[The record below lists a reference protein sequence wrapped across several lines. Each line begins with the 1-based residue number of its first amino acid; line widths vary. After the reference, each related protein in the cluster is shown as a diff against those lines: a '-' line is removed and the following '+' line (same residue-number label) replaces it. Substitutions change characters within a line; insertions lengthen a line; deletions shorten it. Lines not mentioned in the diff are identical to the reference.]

1 MDDDEVQDQQ
11 DQQDGQAQDE
21 DVHQL
26 QQLCKD
32 EMAVNHLVKGMCDL
46 WNEER
51 YMLAQAEEDQDVNEL
66 AKYANS
72 IHSQL
77 MMLQNQQQQL
87 TNEIDKMVLGEEE
100 KVLQTFTVAAKEV
113 RAEADKWK
121 PAIKEEID
129 NLLSTNTIVKMSKE
143 EVASLES
150 SGMAL
155 EKIPGKLVA
164 TRKAPLGRRRA
175 RIVACGNFVHGD
187 PLDADSDVAAGGVD
201 GIAIRL
207 LVKLAAEH
215 EWCLKSIDVK
225 AAFLQAPKRSV
236 KTRTTLVQPPRLL
249 VELGLAQQGEWW
261 SVQGALYGLVE
272 SPKDWSVHRDQEL
285 PLLRWSVDGVQYKLV
300 QTEELHL
307 WMVTPVEMTS
317 SWKPGSQGFL
327 ATYVD
332 DFLVGAPQEQANAM
346 LEAVQRRWTCSPPEM
361 VTEDHQMK
369 FCGYEIAKVKDGFFL
384 HQCGYLKDVLK
395 RHGMEAGMAPVK
407 NLFANLGEDDTEEVQ
422 TGDLRQAQQVI
433 GELQWLVTRTRPDVV
448 YHVGVMARLAHR
460 RARHVVKL
468 GDELL
473 RYLSA
478 TSSKGLHYMKT
489 SAQKPYG
496 RNDELATQVSINNL
510 EVFVDASH
518 ALEHENYKSVT
529 GVILCVVGSP
539 IAWASGRQPFVTTST
554 AESELVRCAEGFQCG
569 ESLAALLEV
578 MGVGDINKT
587 LNCDSKSALHLCTND
602 TGSWRTRHLRIRYAR
617 LREAFQDELS
627 RWCARHVSGLV
638 LPADGAT
645 KPLQGP
651 KMDNFVDS
659 IYLDDLNIL
668 RRAEDELR
676 AEEETIVRFLTT
688 GQTLMETADSQCQET
703 GLGLIV
709 AACWMMKKRE
719 RENEPSAPWSVR
731 ENEPTDMEEANVR
744 APNEPALRHEGRE
757 DEPPRR
763 LMKTM
768 VRAPNEPTMR
778 EEGRENE
785 PPNKSQKEAMQP
797 FPKGMIDVEGKR
809 NFRVSNMERS
819 LSAEYYPQRD
829 QVSSPQRSSQNPD
842 NCPSGCHGPQLR
854 ALKASHG
861 KRGQRRGLSKRRQ
874 GDGHGFNCNLVG
886 RAEQWHGLEGDPIE
900 DFSGEDLG
908 LEPPTEVSGVG
919 RFAMENTRGRPQ
931 VRQQELLHCRLRGQP
946 REKATM
952 ARMIASMAMGKGQG
966 GHYKGQQGQM
976 DGQLDQKGKGTGKVS
991 ERGRVAMMSPTT
1003 SAIWADTESK
1013 PLGPVQQRG
1022 QAAMGTRMMR
1032 GSRVGFEY
1040 VPIRNYDPRLRDPEP
1055 QERPPRPLAQQV
1067 DDTQSDGSY
1076 ELVSEVADEEQRP
1089 QTARHVQREGKHGA
1103 MAMPPPGGDGDD
1115 PGRDRRNRREPERDH
1130 GPDPPSA
1137 DEDEG

>member
-1 MDDDEVQDQQ
+1 
-11 DQQDGQAQDE
+11 
-21 DVHQL
+21 
-26 QQLCKD
+26 
-32 EMAVNHLVKGMCDL
+32 
-46 WNEER
+46 
-51 YMLAQAEEDQDVNEL
+51 
-66 AKYANS
+66 
-72 IHSQL
+72 
-77 MMLQNQQQQL
+77 
-87 TNEIDKMVLGEEE
+87 
-100 KVLQTFTVAAKEV
+100 
-113 RAEADKWK
+113 
-121 PAIKEEID
+121 
-129 NLLSTNTIVKMSKE
+129 
-143 EVASLES
+143 
-150 SGMAL
+150 
-155 EKIPGKLVA
+155 
-164 TRKAPLGRRRA
+164 
-175 RIVACGNFVHGD
+175 
-187 PLDADSDVAAGGVD
+187 
-201 GIAIRL
+201 
-207 LVKLAAEH
+207 
-215 EWCLKSIDVK
+215 
-225 AAFLQAPKRSV
+225 
-236 KTRTTLVQPPRLL
+236 
-249 VELGLAQQGEWW
+249 
-261 SVQGALYGLVE
+261 
-272 SPKDWSVHRDQEL
+272 
-285 PLLRWSVDGVQYKLV
+285 
-300 QTEELHL
+300 
-307 WMVTPVEMTS
+307 
-317 SWKPGSQGFL
+317 
-327 ATYVD
+327 
-332 DFLVGAPQEQANAM
+332 
-346 LEAVQRRWTCSPPEM
+346 
-361 VTEDHQMK
+361 
-369 FCGYEIAKVKDGFFL
+369 
-384 HQCGYLKDVLK
+384 
-395 RHGMEAGMAPVK
+395 MAPVK

-529 GVILCVVGSP
+529 GVILCVGGSP

-554 AESELVRCAEGFQCG
+554 AESELVSCGEGFQCG

-659 IYLDDLNIL
+659 ICLDDLNIL

-719 RENEPSAPWSVR
+719 RENEPSPPWSVR

-744 APNEPALRHEGRE
+744 APDEPALRHEGRE
-757 DEPPRR
+757 NEPPRR

-768 VRAPNEPTMR
+768 VRAPNEPTMQ

-861 KRGQRRGLSKRRQ
+861 KRRQRRGLSKRRQ

-919 RFAMENTRGRPQ
+919 RFAMEDTARSSTSSATGTSSLPTSRATKGKGHN
-931 VRQQELLHCRLRGQP
+931 GQDDGQHGY
-946 REKATM
+946 
-952 ARMIASMAMGKGQG
+952 GKGQG

-991 ERGRVAMMSPTT
+991 ERGRVAMLSPTT
-1003 SAIWADTESK
+1003 SAIWAGTEPQ

-1022 QAAMGTRMMR
+1022 QAAMGARTMR
-1032 GSRVGFEY
+1032 GSRFGFEY

-1089 QTARHVQREGKHGA
+1089 QTARHVQLEGKHGA

-1115 PGRDRRNRREPERDH
+1115 PGRDRRERVPERDVPPPTATDENEEEDEEHPRSTCTTLSFKRTQMAHCGDWFPGSPGHWFKGRGKGTKQNVETGEEGSTILH
-1130 GPDPPSA
+1130 GARSPNMSWQRIYAKGCRPRELFSGNQAGKGTAQSAPTLTGRGNSPEEQRRNVLVATASASAAQALQAADDANNNNEDPEAVAQAVQAASSA
-1137 DEDEG
+1137 IDYVSAVQAMADGGVLPAQAGKGSGRSRTSAAQMRKGKPISREEIQEHYAAKGKKGTGKQALVPYADSLDEGGGETAEEEASENDMEVIPEEDEGDGDDGGAEGPATTDPPAATAATEVTTTSTTAGDQ

>member
-1 MDDDEVQDQQ
+1 
-11 DQQDGQAQDE
+11 
-21 DVHQL
+21 
-26 QQLCKD
+26 
-32 EMAVNHLVKGMCDL
+32 
-46 WNEER
+46 
-51 YMLAQAEEDQDVNEL
+51 
-66 AKYANS
+66 
-72 IHSQL
+72 
-77 MMLQNQQQQL
+77 
-87 TNEIDKMVLGEEE
+87 MVVSAGS
-100 KVLQTFTVAAKEV
+100 FV
-113 RAEADKWK
+113 R
-121 PAIKEEID
+121 
-129 NLLSTNTIVKMSKE
+129 
-143 EVASLES
+143 
-150 SGMAL
+150 
-155 EKIPGKLVA
+155 
-164 TRKAPLGRRRA
+164 
-175 RIVACGNFVHGD
+175 
-187 PLDADSDVAAGGVD
+187 
-201 GIAIRL
+201 
-207 LVKLAAEH
+207 
-215 EWCLKSIDVK
+215 
-225 AAFLQAPKRSV
+225 
-236 KTRTTLVQPPRLL
+236 
-249 VELGLAQQGEWW
+249 
-261 SVQGALYGLVE
+261 LVE

-307 WMVTPVEMTS
+307 WTVTPVEMTS

-433 GELQWLVTRTRPDVV
+433 GKLQWLVTRTRPDMV

-529 GVILCVVGSP
+529 GVILCVGGSP

-554 AESELVRCAEGFQCG
+554 AESELVSCGEGFQCG

-578 MGVGDINKT
+578 MSVGDINKT

-659 IYLDDLNIL
+659 IYLDDLNDL

-676 AEEETIVRFLTT
+676 AEEEIVVRLLST
-688 GQTLMETADSQCQET
+688 GQTLMETDDSQCQET

-719 RENEPSAPWSVR
+719 RENEPSPPWSVR

-768 VRAPNEPTMR
+768 VRAPNEPTMQ

-785 PPNKSQKEAMQP
+785 PPNKSQKEAMKLS
-797 FPKGMIDVEGKR
+797 PKGMIDVEGKR
-809 NFRVSNMERS
+809 NLRVSNMERS

-829 QVSSPQRSSQNPD
+829 QVSSPQRSSQNLD

-854 ALKASHG
+854 ALKVSHG
-861 KRGQRRGLSKRRQ
+861 KRRQQRGLSKRRQ

-900 DFSGEDLG
+900 DFSVEDLG
-908 LEPPTEVSGVG
+908 LEPPTEVLGAG
-919 RFAMENTRGRPQ
+919 RHAMESTARSSGSSATETSSLPASRATKGKGHN
-931 VRQQELLHCRLRGQP
+931 GQDDGQHGY
-946 REKATM
+946 
-952 ARMIASMAMGKGQG
+952 GKGQG

-976 DGQLDQKGKGTGKVS
+976 DGQSDQK
-991 ERGRVAMMSPTT
+991 ERALARCLNV
-1003 SAIWADTESK
+1003 
-1013 PLGPVQQRG
+1013 
-1022 QAAMGTRMMR
+1022 
-1032 GSRVGFEY
+1032 VG
-1040 VPIRNYDPRLRDPEP
+1040 
-1055 QERPPRPLAQQV
+1055 
-1067 DDTQSDGSY
+1067 
-1076 ELVSEVADEEQRP
+1076 
-1089 QTARHVQREGKHGA
+1089 
-1103 MAMPPPGGDGDD
+1103 
-1115 PGRDRRNRREPERDH
+1115 
-1130 GPDPPSA
+1130 
-1137 DEDEG
+1137 